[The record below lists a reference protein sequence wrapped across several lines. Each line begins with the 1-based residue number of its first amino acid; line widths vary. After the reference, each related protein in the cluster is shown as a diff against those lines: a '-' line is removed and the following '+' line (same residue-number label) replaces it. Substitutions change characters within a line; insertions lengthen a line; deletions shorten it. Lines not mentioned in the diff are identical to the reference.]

1 MTSGGPAT
9 SEIVGRTCPY
19 CRFRLEQ
26 GASVITCPACEAV
39 HHDDCW
45 NENGGCAV
53 ALCAGGPSRADASQQ
68 EGQAEGYPHS
78 PDAAPPQAPPQP
90 MPVVVTPDPSEAP
103 TLKSDR
109 LPPPPPSPPPGPPP
123 PQGGGASRAAWVPLI
138 AVLIV
143 LLGGAGA
150 TAIVLA
156 GQNQGSS
163 DTAGISTTESEEF
176 EEDEFEEEL
185 EEEEE
190 FEQEE
195 EEFEEPEPTP
205 SQLAQ
210 GQVQHALTAHFN
222 RLASGNY
229 ESAYYDLTAS
239 EGDAAGGESSWVAA
253 QEEDELESFYLTV
266 ETSLADAHTA
276 QATIVEF
283 ETHAAATGCN
293 LWSGYW
299 EMRKIYGDWLIDS
312 AKLEKESC

>member
-1 MTSGGPAT
+1 
-9 SEIVGRTCPY
+9 
-19 CRFRLEQ
+19 
-26 GASVITCPACEAV
+26 
-39 HHDDCW
+39 
-45 NENGGCAV
+45 
-53 ALCAGGPSRADASQQ
+53 
-68 EGQAEGYPHS
+68 
-78 PDAAPPQAPPQP
+78 
-90 MPVVVTPDPSEAP
+90 VV
-103 TLKSDR
+103 
-109 LPPPPPSPPPGPPP
+109 
-123 PQGGGASRAAWVPLI
+123 
-138 AVLIV
+138 IV

-156 GQNQGSS
+156 GQNQGSP
-163 DTAGISTTESEEF
+163 DTASVSTTESEEF
-176 EEDEFEEEL
+176 EEEGFGEEEEFEDEYEEEGF

-190 FEQEE
+190 FEES
-195 EEFEEPEPTP
+195 EPTP
-205 SQLAQ
+205 SPGQLAQ
-210 GQVQHALTAHFN
+210 GQIQHALTAHFN

-253 QEEDELESFYLTV
+253 QEEDELENFYLTV

-293 LWSGYW
+293 RWSGYW